1 MVFGFGKKKEFEMGA
16 PPDMGPPPGMGDSMG
31 QQMPLLEP
39 VQDTGLPTQQVMNFR
54 QQGLTDNQIITA
66 LQRDGYT
73 SDQIYSAFNQ
83 VDMQPAG
90 PVDQGAPP
98 DMGPMPG
105 MGAPPGYPMPQAP
118 PPTAPPMPN
127 KGMGEPQEERI
138 EEVAERIIDEKWEEM
153 TKENAKMVEWKD
165 TTETTLTRIQQ
176 EIEDLRK
183 TVDNLHKAIIGKIEE
198 YDQNLS
204 NVGTEIK
211 AMEKVFQKILPTF
224 TENVNTL
231 SRITKGIK
239 KK

>member
-1 MVFGFGKKKEFEMGA
+1 MVFGLGKKKKDTMG
-16 PPDMGPPPGMGDSMG
+16 MPPGMGSPMN
-31 QQMPLLEP
+31 QQMPPLEP
-39 VQDTGLPTQQVMNFR
+39 VQDSGLPTEQVMNFR

-73 SDQIYSAFNQ
+73 SDQIYSSFNQ

-90 PVDQGAPP
+90 PLDQGAQQ
-98 DMGPMPG
+98 G
-105 MGAPPGYPMPQAP
+105 MGMPPMGAQPMDTLQGAPMPQVP
-118 PPTAPPMPN
+118 PPAARPTPN
-127 KGMGEPQEERI
+127 IGLGESQEERI
-138 EEVAERIIDEKWEEM
+138 EEVAERIIDEKWEEV
-153 TKENAKMVEWKD
+153 TKENARIVEWKD
-165 TTETTLTRIQQ
+165 ATGTTITRMQQ

-204 NVGTEIK
+204 NVGVEIK

-231 SRITKGIK
+231 SRIAKNAK